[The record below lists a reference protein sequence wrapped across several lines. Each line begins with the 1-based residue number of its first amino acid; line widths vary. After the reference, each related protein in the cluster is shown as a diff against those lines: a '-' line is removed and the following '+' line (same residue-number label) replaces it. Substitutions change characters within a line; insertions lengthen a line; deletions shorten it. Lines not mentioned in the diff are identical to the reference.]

1 MEFEGENSSFRRF
14 DIKRAS
20 DFFTGGSGDVC
31 LWIFTGAGDPF
42 VAVSSGDNG
51 TPSGMSSDMRDLREQ
66 KRPSWQRA
74 RKRRRRGP
82 QKKKEK
88 KGKCSDG
95 SNSDPK
101 RCFDYSMRGAAEK
114 RGVAMRSLR
123 RGHGGVLFLNL
134 YT

>member
-88 KGKCSDG
+88 KESVQM
-95 SNSDPK
+95 DPTATQK
-101 RCFDYSMRGAAEK
+101 GALTIRC
-114 RGVAMRSLR
+114 VVLLR
-123 RGHGGVLFLNL
+123 NVVLR
-134 YT
+134 